1 LANNT
6 ISAFDSLTDIY
17 YQEVERPHE
26 KASGFNHSPASHS
39 VSLLNKSY
47 IKTLNGNADNNRG
60 ERGTLVI
67 FDEAGFMEEKAI
79 LAVEPYTTTD
89 TGFKTSTDENFD
101 IRVLSKKPENQR
113 LYISSAS
120 DETSY
125 FFDKYKDF
133 AKKMFAGDKRFFV
146 ADINA
151 DIPLAPTLK
160 GKPYHPLVSKSE
172 IDAVMSTNPTK
183 AMREY
188 YNKFDKDGGE
198 EQIIKS
204 HIIERNTTF
213 TLPEIMPDGKSKYML
228 ALDPALVSDNSVL
241 GVMKLLYDDKRGW
254 YGRLVNMDN
263 FKDLEDKS
271 GNKQLKYEDQV
282 ERLREYM
289 VRYNGNN
296 PEYQNIHKVIFDGGM
311 AGAGLHYASTMRF
324 DFIDSRGEGH
334 RGIVDKDYFSES
346 LRDFPNAYPNLRVVE
361 PTKWK
366 VIMVNRLIDLMNLGL
381 IEFPEEYNGS
391 GYVDIESDESE
402 DGLKRVRLSK
412 EEELALT
419 NIDICKEETKM
430 IHRYKTA
437 NGKERF
443 DTRVDMARK
452 VHDDRFFVL
461 CLLANELY
469 ELRESDTLSKH
480 KGEKKKD
487 KRYLKLIG

>member
-1 LANNT
+1 M
-6 ISAFDSLTDIY
+6 
-17 YQEVERPHE
+17 
-26 KASGFNHSPASHS
+26 
-39 VSLLNKSY
+39 
-47 IKTLNGNADNNRG
+47 
-60 ERGTLVI
+60 ERGTLCI
-67 FDEAGFMEEKAI
+67 FDEAGFMEENSI

-89 TGFKTSTDENFD
+89 TGFKTSTDESFD
-101 IRVLSKKPENQR
+101 LRTLPRQPENQR

-120 DETSY
+120 DESSY
-125 FFDKYKDF
+125 FFTKYKDF
-133 AKKMFAGDKRFFV
+133 SKKMIAGDRRFFV

-151 DIPLAPTLK
+151 DVPLAPTLK
-160 GKPYHPLVSKSE
+160 GKPYHPLVNKTE
-172 IDAVMSTNPTK
+172 IDAVMSTNPVK
-183 AMREY
+183 GMREY

-204 HIIERNTTF
+204 HVIDRNSTF
-213 TLPEIMPDGKSKYML
+213 VLPEIIPEDNSKYML
-228 ALDPALVSDNSVL
+228 ALDPALVSDNSIL
-241 GVMKLLYDDKRGW
+241 GVMKLIYDDKRGW
-254 YGRLVNMDN
+254 YGKLVNMDN

-296 PEYQNIHKVIFDGGM
+296 AEYANIHKVIFDGGM

-324 DFIDSRGEGH
+324 DFKDSRGEQH
-334 RGIVDKDYFSES
+334 RGIVDKDYFAES
-346 LRDFPNAYPNLRVVE
+346 IRDYPNAYPNLRVVE

-391 GYVDIESDESE
+391 GSVDVE
-402 DGLKRVRLSK
+402 DSNGELKRVRLTK
-412 EEELALT
+412 EQELALI

-452 VHDDRFFVL
+452 IHDDRFYVL

-469 ELRESDTLSKH
+469 ELREKDINSKH
-480 KGEKKKD
+480 KSTKTKD
-487 KRYLKLIG
+487 RTVLSLFN